1 MNKRLFVGN
10 LPYEFTEDDLR
21 NLFSSYGEVSYAK
34 IITDRDT
41 GRSKGFGFVELP
53 AEAADKAIAE
63 VNGKEVDGPQGPR
76 AVVVNEARPMEDRP
90 QRDFGGGGRSG
101 GFGGGDRGGRGGD
114 RGGRDRNSNSGG
126 RSW

>member
-21 NLFSSYGEVSYAK
+21 NLFSPYGEVSYAK

-53 AEAADKAIAE
+53 EDAAVKAIEE

-76 AVVVNEARPMEDRP
+76 AIVVNEARPMEERP
-90 QRDFGGGGRSG
+90 QRDFGGGGRS
-101 GFGGGDRGGRGGD
+101 FGGGRDGGRGGD
-114 RGGRDRNSNSGG
+114 RGGRDRNFRSNK
-126 RSW
+126 SW